1 MMDKFPVIWRCEEA
15 GILPQAS
22 QKSDERAKLPE

>member
-1 MMDKFPVIWRCEEA
+1 VVAHA

-22 QKSDERAKLPE
+22 QPKSLNGPRRASWEWAG